1 MIKDFDARRID
12 EPKLYDAIKT
22 QDLNSIRRIVEMR
35 PELIDSFTFLA
46 GGGYQHYAA
55 SNGKIDALGTLFQS
69 GFSRDLRNGRDGDL
83 PICSASRF
91 GHADVVAYLISLGQP
106 LEVTPS
112 VCNPL
117 LAAIS
122 GGRSAECV
130 RLLLDAGIDAAHRYK
145 GGPRGEMTA
154 TAYALMHGLPEIADM
169 IAAHLAK
176 GDENMQDEILK
187 DAYRILKKQP
197 PMKQRRILPSEEDLE
212 PGGD

>member
-1 MIKDFDARRID
+1 MTGKSASSLFDPRMSQAIR
-12 EPKLYDAIKT
+12 DA
-22 QDLNSIRRIVEMR
+22 DLDGIRELVRDH
-35 PELIDSFTFLA
+35 PGLIDSWAPGGSCQHSAAREGRLEVLKLLFDLGFTV
-46 GGGYQHYAA
+46 
-55 SNGKIDALGTLFQS
+55 N
-69 GFSRDLRNGRDGDL
+69 LRHAREGLL
-83 PICSASRF
+83 PICSAADG
-91 GHADVVAYLISLGQP
+91 GHADVVAYLISLCQP

-117 LAAIS
+117 LGAIS

-212 PGGD
+212 QDDS